1 MAGIWLWLRSSN
13 TKAYKEAFE
22 AVAKRQFV
30 LCTKAEQFI
39 AEVESLA
46 DRCNYLTISGL
57 DNILANMTK
66 EKMDPTKMMTDFDS
80 LFQKL
85 DEYSTEGLKIVVE
98 PLISWNKHSESWP
111 AHDQNNKYKK
121 KFCYI
126 IE

>member
-111 AHDQNNKYKK
+111 AHDQNNK
-121 KFCYI
+121 
-126 IE
+126 E